1 MFSSYILSVEVSMKK
16 IFNFLF
22 KENPVFVLVLGLC
35 SVLAV
40 TTTFEKSYMMGL
52 VVLIVLVLSNM
63 IVSLIRKFVNN
74 EVRIPVYIIIISTL
88 VTISELLLHRYSK
101 ELYDAFGIYLP
112 LIVVNCIILGR
123 ALSFASKNT
132 VLSSIIDGLKTG
144 IGYLTAISLFGLFRE
159 LLGSGTIT
167 IMNDISKLTG
177 YRWIVNV
184 FNNSVLPNKLFLSS
198 GGAFILLGL
207 IIGIIN
213 SIKVG
218 DEK

>member
-1 MFSSYILSVEVSMKK
+1 MFSSYILSLEVSMKK

-52 VVLIVLVLSNM
+52 VVLIVLVLSNI
-63 IVSLIRKFVNN
+63 IVSLIRKLVNN

-123 ALSFASKNT
+123 ALSFASKNP
-132 VLSSIIDGLKTG
+132 VLSSIKDGLKTG
-144 IGYLTAISLFGLFRE
+144 TGYLVAISLFGLFRE

-177 YRWIVNV
+177 YRWIINV

>member
-1 MFSSYILSVEVSMKK
+1 MKK
-16 IFNFLF
+16 IFNYLF

-52 VVLIVLVLSNM
+52 VVLIILVLSNM
-63 IVSLIRKFVNN
+63 IVSIIRKLVND

-88 VTISELLLHRYSK
+88 VTISEIILNRYSK
-101 ELYDAFGIYLP
+101 PLYDAFGIYLP

-123 ALSFASKNT
+123 ALSFASKNK
-132 VLSSIIDGLKTG
+132 VFDSIKDAFKSG
-144 IGYLTAISLFGLFRE
+144 IGYLVAISLFGLFRE

-167 IMNDISKLTG
+167 VMNDISTLTG
-177 YRWIVNV
+177 YRWIINV
-184 FNNSVLPNKLFLSS
+184 FNNDFLPNKLFVTS

-207 IIGIIN
+207 LIGIIN
-213 SIKVG
+213 SMKRG
-218 DEK
+218 DV

>member
-1 MFSSYILSVEVSMKK
+1 MRKVFNYI
-16 IFNFLF
+16 F

-52 VVLIVLVLSNM
+52 VVLVILVLSNI
-63 IVSLIRKFVNN
+63 IVSIIRKIVND

-88 VTISELLLHRYSK
+88 VTISEIILNRYSK
-101 ELYDAFGIYLP
+101 PLYDAFGIYLP

-123 ALSFASKNT
+123 ALSFASKNS
-132 VLSSIIDGLKTG
+132 VFASIKDGFKSG
-144 IGYLTAISLFGLFRE
+144 IGYLIAISLFGLFRE

-167 IMNDISKLTG
+167 ILNDISNLIG
-177 YRWIVNV
+177 YRWIVTV
-184 FNNSVLPNKLFLSS
+184 FDNSVLPNKLFSSS

-207 IIGIIN
+207 LIGILN
-213 SIKVG
+213 ALKRG
-218 DEK
+218 EE

>member
-1 MFSSYILSVEVSMKK
+1 MKK
-16 IFNFLF
+16 IFNYLF

-52 VVLIVLVLSNM
+52 VVLIILVLSNM
-63 IVSLIRKFVNN
+63 IVSIIRKLVND

-88 VTISELLLHRYSK
+88 VTISEIILNRYSK
-101 ELYDAFGIYLP
+101 PLYDAFGIYLP

-123 ALSFASKNT
+123 ALSFASKNK
-132 VLSSIIDGLKTG
+132 VFDSIKDAFKSG
-144 IGYLTAISLFGLFRE
+144 IGYLVAISLFGLFRE

-167 IMNDISKLTG
+167 VMNDISTLTG
-177 YRWIVNV
+177 YRWIINV
-184 FNNSVLPNKLFLSS
+184 FNNDFLPNKLFVTS

-207 IIGIIN
+207 LIGIIN
-213 SIKVG
+213 SMKRG
-218 DEK
+218 DE

>member
-1 MFSSYILSVEVSMKK
+1 MKK
-16 IFNFLF
+16 IFNYLF

-52 VVLIVLVLSNM
+52 VVLIILVLSNM
-63 IVSLIRKFVNN
+63 IVSIIRKLVND

-88 VTISELLLHRYSK
+88 VTISEIILNRYSK
-101 ELYDAFGIYLP
+101 PLYDAFGIYLP

-123 ALSFASKNT
+123 ALSYASKNK
-132 VLSSIIDGLKTG
+132 VFDSIKDAFKSG
-144 IGYLTAISLFGLFRE
+144 IGYLVAISLFGLFRE

-167 IMNDISKLTG
+167 VMNDISTLTG
-177 YRWIVNV
+177 YRWIINV
-184 FNNSVLPNKLFLSS
+184 FNNDFLPNKLFITS

-207 IIGIIN
+207 LIGIIN
-213 SIKVG
+213 SMKRG
-218 DEK
+218 DE

>member
-1 MFSSYILSVEVSMKK
+1 MFSSYILSLEVSMKK

-40 TTTFEKSYMMGL
+40 TTTFEKSYMMGF
-52 VVLIVLVLSNM
+52 VVLIVLVLSNI
-63 IVSLIRKFVNN
+63 IVSSIRKFVNN

-88 VTISELLLHRYSK
+88 VTISELILHRYSK
-101 ELYDAFGIYLP
+101 DLYDAFGIYLP

-123 ALSFASKNT
+123 ALSYASKNT
-132 VLSSIIDGLKTG
+132 VLSSIKDGLKTG
-144 IGYLTAISLFGLFRE
+144 IGYLIAISLFGLFRE

-177 YRWIVNV
+177 YRWIINV
-184 FNNSVLPNKLFLSS
+184 FNNSVLPNKLFLTS